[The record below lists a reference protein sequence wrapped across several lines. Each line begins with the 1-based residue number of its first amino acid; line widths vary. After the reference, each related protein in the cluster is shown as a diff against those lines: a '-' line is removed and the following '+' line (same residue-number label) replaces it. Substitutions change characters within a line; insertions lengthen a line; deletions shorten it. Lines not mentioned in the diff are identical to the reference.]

1 MGSIDEKR
9 KKIADDFKAILHGDD
24 LLLIHQIIQELH
36 KRKEL
41 CKAATLGSW
50 DDGSFIE
57 LFEQHNERIKQ
68 LLRL

>member
-9 KKIADDFKAILHGDD
+9 KKIADNFNAIVHGDD
-24 LLLIHQIIQELH
+24 LLLVHQIIQELH
-36 KRKEL
+36 RRKEL
-41 CKAATLGSW
+41 CKAATRESW

-57 LFEQHNERIKQ
+57 LFEHHNERIKQ